1 MSQHRGHSILA
12 GNGCN
17 SNTDDGV
24 GYTTYN
30 LYSKVRK
37 MYLAGADLEI
47 FEGGSIEH
55 FDNYAY
61 FCMVSVVH
69 RLNKE
74 ILIV

>member
-1 MSQHRGHSILA
+1 
-12 GNGCN
+12 
-17 SNTDDGV
+17 
-24 GYTTYN
+24 
-30 LYSKVRK
+30 

-61 FCMVSVVH
+61 FCMESVVH